1 MKYLQPWPRN
11 SKNGTLISSK
21 GPTLTSLKITFIWKL
36 LGFLR
41 LVLEFGSSN
50 RREINFREPGR
61 SVSFQQDIMFKAI
74 VEVQMVEPILCNSL
88 RLCCT
93 FVWALQ
99 YSVVAACLQNSVQ
112 LCQRLDKLQLYLF
125 ETSSVVALYKT

>member
-1 MKYLQPWPRN
+1 MKHLQPWPRN
-11 SKNGTLISSK
+11 SKNGTLFSSK
-21 GPTLTSLKITFIWKL
+21 RSTLTSLEITFIRKL
-36 LGFLR
+36 LGFSR
-41 LVLEFGSSN
+41 LVLVFGGSN
-50 RREINFREPGR
+50 RREINVKETGL
-61 SVSFQQDIMFKAI
+61 SVSFQQDIIVKAI

-99 YSVVAACLQNSVQ
+99 YSVVTVCLQNSVQ

-125 ETSSVVALYKT
+125 ETSSIVALYKT